1 VRVATPTPQEI
12 PMSSYLANKKMNLAG
27 TIYEKG
33 EVVPA
38 KVMSEITENRK
49 GALLRTRLIIEV
61 ETAPKPEGDM
71 CPHCKE
77 GPFQRL
83 AQHVSLKHED
93 ILLAEDEH
101 TLPADEAE
109 GDDSPTEEEE

>member
-1 VRVATPTPQEI
+1 MT
-12 PMSSYLANKKMNLAG
+12 SYLANKTMNLAG
-27 TIYEKG
+27 TVYKKG
-33 EVVPA
+33 EAVPS
-38 KVMSEITENRK
+38 KVMEDISEHRK

-71 CPHCKE
+71 CPHCDE

-83 AQHVSLKHED
+83 AQHISLKHED
-93 ILLAEDEH
+93 ILLAEDEEPA
-101 TLPADEAE
+101 LPVDEIEE